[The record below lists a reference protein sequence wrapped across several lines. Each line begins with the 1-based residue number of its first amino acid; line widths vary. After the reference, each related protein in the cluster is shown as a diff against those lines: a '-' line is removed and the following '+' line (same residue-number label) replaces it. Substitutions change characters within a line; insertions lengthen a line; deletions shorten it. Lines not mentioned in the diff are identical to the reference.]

1 MGIYYNPN
9 MASVF
14 YSHVDDAITQLKSAG
29 STMNSL
35 LKKEFPSKT
44 IIGRRF
50 NNNKSDLENINTTIR
65 DTYKKYLPNIRGD
78 VVAQVLRYEAATQ
91 DVYRYMTN
99 MGTYEY
105 KIVKKKKW
113 EDMTEVEKARE
124 RYWMELRAGFAG
136 RAETAWDS
144 ILVHVGEDA
153 DKAADFFD
161 LIGISKGESFF
172 NSIGAYCA
180 KSIETDYW
188 GTWRQDQIEM
198 REMGDDFAKT
208 GKLFNALGGTA
219 FDYTALTTMALL
231 GIDPEA
237 GGLIYSYLTE
247 AGESAQDMYRSK
259 KINVNDRNDRRKVN
273 LGAKVIGAINGTLDY
288 LAEKNI
294 GKMPAGDEIEAFF
307 KTGAI
312 SAVYGTVK
320 TINKVMIERVV
331 TGDEEFYIDP
341 LSIVK
346 DAALTYFIS
355 GLGGAAQQRKQDIL
369 EGKSRNKSR
378 GDDYKS
384 DFDDELVA
392 SVEDYDNHTQ
402 ELRDKAN
409 KAKDSDTQKA
419 YGEAVEAREDAARAA
434 ESHRQNP
441 RRGSRR
447 AARRKAVKA
456 LEAEEIAKRVEN
468 MSIVGDVIDWIGK
481 YKDNLK

>member
-247 AGESAQDMYRSK
+247 TGESAQDMYRS
-259 KINVNDRNDRRKVN
+259 NRS
-273 LGAKVIGAINGTLDY
+273 
-288 LAEKNI
+288 
-294 GKMPAGDEIEAFF
+294 FF
-307 KTGAI
+307 
-312 SAVYGTVK
+312 
-320 TINKVMIERVV
+320 
-331 TGDEEFYIDP
+331 
-341 LSIVK
+341 
-346 DAALTYFIS
+346 
-355 GLGGAAQQRKQDIL
+355 
-369 EGKSRNKSR
+369 
-378 GDDYKS
+378 
-384 DFDDELVA
+384 
-392 SVEDYDNHTQ
+392 
-402 ELRDKAN
+402 
-409 KAKDSDTQKA
+409 
-419 YGEAVEAREDAARAA
+419 
-434 ESHRQNP
+434 
-441 RRGSRR
+441 
-447 AARRKAVKA
+447 
-456 LEAEEIAKRVEN
+456 
-468 MSIVGDVIDWIGK
+468 
-481 YKDNLK
+481 